1 MNPIKPLSA
10 HWEDVFH
17 ANLMQ
22 AFLAPDMELENH
34 TFQLP
39 ALRHQAERSIVNPV
53 RGFRVEFSDVMA
65 DWIIDGRVQISD
77 AMLALNP
84 NAAKFATVLDD
95 EKYGYHVTAYG
106 PRIKGQVEH
115 VLAELTRDPNS
126 RRACIMML
134 APSDQLVASAM
145 AAGDTKCEYLCT
157 YGFNFRLRNGALCM
171 YVSMRSNNYT
181 TTVCQDVYVFARL
194 QSHIAELLG
203 VPVGSYYHHTVSGH
217 IIPAEKERAVE
228 ILRAYCESYTD
239 VYGPAAWTEAS
250 GWQAAWKQFIA
261 KCLELG
267 AE

>member
-10 HWEDVFH
+10 QWEDVYH

-22 AFLAPDMELENH
+22 AFLAPDMELVNH
-34 TFQLP
+34 TFELP
-39 ALRHQAERSIVNPV
+39 AMRHQAERIILNPV
-53 RGFRVEFSDVMA
+53 RGFRVEFSHVMA
-65 DWIIDGRVQISD
+65 DWILDGRVQISD
-77 AMLALNP
+77 AMLELNP

-115 VLAELTRDPNS
+115 VLAELRRDPNS
-126 RRACIMML
+126 RRADIMML
-134 APSDQLVASAM
+134 AASDQMVAAAM

-157 YGFNFRLRNGALCM
+157 YGFNFRLRAGALDM
-171 YVSMRSNNYT
+171 ATTMRSNNYM

-194 QSHIAELLG
+194 QAHVAELLG
-203 VPVGSYYHHTVSGH
+203 VPVGEYYHHTVSGH
-217 IIPAEKERAVE
+217 VIPSEKERAVE
-228 ILRAYCESYTD
+228 ILRNYCTSYTS
-239 VYGPAAWTEAS
+239 VYGPAAWTEAN
-250 GWQAAWKQFIA
+250 GWQSAWKQFIG